1 MLQLVVIVAIIF
13 AGWYVASTFSTA
25 VLLVATVLGVIVW
38 FAVKKDIKGR
48 GLDGVPHML
57 ILVATPAFF
66 ASVWVSWYL
75 VNNFEFAGQF
85 LHKYILR

>member
-13 AGWYVASTFSTA
+13 AGWYVASTFSTG

-38 FAVKKDIKGR
+38 FTVKKDIKGR
-48 GLDGVPHML
+48 GLDGVPHL
-57 ILVATPAFF
+57 LFLVGTPVFF
-66 ASVWVSWYL
+66 VSVWVSWYL

>member
-1 MLQLVVIVAIIF
+1 MIQLVVGIAIIF
-13 AGWYVASTFSTA
+13 VGWYVASTFSTA
-25 VLLVATVLGVIVW
+25 VLLVVTVLGGIAW
-38 FAVKKDIKGR
+38 FTVKKDIKGR
-48 GLDGVPHML
+48 GLDGVPHAL
-57 ILVATPAFF
+57 FLAATPAFF